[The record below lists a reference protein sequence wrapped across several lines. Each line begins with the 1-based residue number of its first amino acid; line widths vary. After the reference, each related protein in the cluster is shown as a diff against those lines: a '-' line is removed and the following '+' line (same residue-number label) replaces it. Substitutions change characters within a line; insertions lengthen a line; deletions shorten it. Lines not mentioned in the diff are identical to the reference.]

1 MKTGGSESPV
11 AVIILAAGKGTRM
24 KSEKAKVL
32 HSVAGRPMI
41 LYVVDT
47 AARIAGK
54 DVVVVTGTQSESVKD
69 VVSSHARVSFVYQ
82 ERQLGTGHAASCALP
97 ALKDHIEHVVVLCGD
112 VPLITPET
120 LNGLI
125 DMHIG
130 SQLDVTI
137 LGARLENP
145 GGYGRLKINADGA
158 VERIVEEADA
168 TEAEKSINTVNT
180 GIYCVARNF
189 LEYALK
195 QINTNNAQAEMYL
208 TDIVGIAADSGKS
221 IGLMLCRD
229 NNEMHGINNFDD
241 LEKVETIIYGNEK
254 P

>member
-1 MKTGGSESPV
+1 
-11 AVIILAAGKGTRM
+11 M

-41 LYVVDT
+41 LYVVET

-54 DVVVVTGTQSESVKD
+54 DVIVVTGTQSEAVKD
-69 VVSSHARVSFVYQ
+69 IVSSYARVSFAYQ
-82 ERQLGTGHAASCALP
+82 ARQLGTGHAAWCALP
-97 ALKDHIEHVVVLCGD
+97 ALGDHIEHVVVLCGD
-112 VPLITPET
+112 APLIAPET
-120 LNGLI
+120 LSDLI
-125 DMHIG
+125 DMHIVRQEDVTVLG
-130 SQLDVTI
+130 AQLD
-137 LGARLENP
+137 NP

-195 QINTNNAQAEMYL
+195 QIDTNNAQEELYL
-208 TDIVGIAADSGKS
+208 TDIVSIASESGKS

-229 NNEMHGINNFDD
+229 NKEMLGINNLDD
-241 LEKVETIIYGNEK
+241 LEKVEAIIYGNEK